1 VDDWLDDFGCDNMAR
16 SVENWFDK
24 WAKEYDEYLPHFPV
38 YQKIIKIVGDNA
50 NIEDGAKVLDVGIGT
65 GNFSF
70 SVFAKVPC
78 DIVGVDVSSEM
89 MKIAKKKACDIGAN
103 VSFLNSSA
111 DAMEVENDFDFAVS
125 AFALHHLREDGKLSA
140 FRRIHSAL
148 KDGGRFVLADVTIGI
163 DGDVGCE
170 KRLKHIL
177 ERWGYEAQ
185 YALKYIGPDAVSIA
199 LGGLKGVYYRDGEYV
214 ETPQKLKSMLEEAG
228 FKIVKCEVPDENIGY
243 HVFVCDKR

>member
-1 VDDWLDDFGCDNMAR
+1 MDDWLDYFGCDNMA
-16 SVENWFDK
+16 SVKNWFDV
-24 WAKEYDEYLPHFPV
+24 WAEKYDEYLPHFPV
-38 YQKIIKIVGDNA
+38 YQKIVKIIVDNA

-65 GNFSF
+65 GNVCF
-70 SVFAKVPC
+70 SVFSRVPC

-89 MKIAKKKACDIGAN
+89 IKIAKKKADDIGAN

-111 DAMEVENDFDFAVS
+111 DAMEIGNGFDFAVS
-125 AFALHHLREDGKLSA
+125 AFALHHLRADGKVAA

-148 KDGGRFVLADVTIGI
+148 KDGGRFVLADVTVDV
-163 DGDVGCE
+163 DGDIGSE
-170 KRLKHIL
+170 KRLKHLL

-214 ETPQKLKSMLEEAG
+214 ETPGKLKSMLKEAG
-228 FKIVKCEVPDENIGY
+228 FKIVKHDVPDENIGY
-243 HVFVCDKR
+243 QVFVCDKR